1 MVDARALE
9 PFDLDGPVLAEP
21 RGFVVRPSAAGGF
34 EACAAALSRLLTR
47 AMDEGLWWATID
59 LAEPHPNPGF
69 AHLGPD
75 EDGALYTEVAGD
87 YYLPPAAHLDDGQR
101 TALRELGWSDPV
113 PDLSAWLMEIDGTQT
128 FLWSRNCGWQVE
140 VDDDADSITLRARR
154 GWGPDPDLPILDD
167 AELLEAF
174 DGLRTILHWP
184 DAYGTWCDLDDPDDR
199 PTLIG

>member
-9 PFDLDGPVLAEP
+9 PFDLDGPVLGEP

-101 TALRELGWSDPV
+101 TALRELGWGDPV
-113 PDLSAWLMEIDGTQT
+113 PDLSGGDDIQP
-128 FLWSRNCGWQVE
+128 RNHTRSWPIEQLPTACRH
-140 VDDDADSITLRARR
+140 TLLTLA
-154 GWGPDPDLPILDD
+154 IV
-167 AELLEAF
+167 
-174 DGLRTILHWP
+174 
-184 DAYGTWCDLDDPDDR
+184 YGFHEDDPLQVRLD
-199 PTLIG
+199 PFS